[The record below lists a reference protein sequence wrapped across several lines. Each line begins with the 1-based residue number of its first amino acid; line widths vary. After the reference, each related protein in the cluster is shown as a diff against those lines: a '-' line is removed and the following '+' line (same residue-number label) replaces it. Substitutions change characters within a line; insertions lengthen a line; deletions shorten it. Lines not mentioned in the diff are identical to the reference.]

1 MVDTAFTEE
10 QDMLKRSARN
20 FVENECPPE
29 YVREMWEKE
38 KGITDEVWNKMAEL
52 GWMGLLVPEEYDGI
66 GMSFMDIAVVFEEM
80 GRGPMPGPFFSSVIL
95 GGETIRLAGSEEQKK
110 AIFPNLA
117 MGETRATLALTE
129 CDPALS
135 PAAINSVKATTI
147 SDGYAISGIKL
158 FVLDAHLADYIICA
172 ARTDEG
178 GDPAK
183 GITLFLVESNAQGL
197 SIEQLKTMDGGRK
210 QCEVNFENVA
220 VPAGAILGAKGEGWP
235 VIEKITDIANAA
247 LCMEMI
253 GGTDKCLELAVDYA
267 KTRIAFDQPI
277 GSYQAIKHICAD
289 TMLRAESAKSVA
301 YYAAWA
307 VSEGIPEASE
317 AVSMAKSY
325 CSDTYRKASGD
336 LIQILGGTGF
346 TWEHDAHL
354 YFKRARCND
363 HLFGDAS
370 YHRDRLVK
378 IKAGV

>member
-29 YVREMWEKE
+29 YVREMWENE

-52 GWMGLLVPEEYDGI
+52 GWMGLLVPEEYDGM

-110 AIFPNLA
+110 TIFPNLA
-117 MGETRATLALTE
+117 VGETRATLALTE

-135 PAAINSVKATTI
+135 PATINSVKATTI

-197 SIEQLKTMDGGRK
+197 SVEQLKTMDGGRK
-210 QCEVNFENVA
+210 QCAVKFENVA
-220 VPAGAILGAKGEGWP
+220 VPASHRMR
-235 VIEKITDIANAA
+235 NAMA
-247 LCMEMI
+247 SFN
-253 GGTDKCLELAVDYA
+253 GLE
-267 KTRIAFDQPI
+267 
-277 GSYQAIKHICAD
+277 
-289 TMLRAESAKSVA
+289 
-301 YYAAWA
+301 
-307 VSEGIPEASE
+307 
-317 AVSMAKSY
+317 
-325 CSDTYRKASGD
+325 
-336 LIQILGGTGF
+336 
-346 TWEHDAHL
+346 
-354 YFKRARCND
+354 
-363 HLFGDAS
+363 
-370 YHRDRLVK
+370 
-378 IKAGV
+378 